1 MEKPKIVHEITDQT
15 IIDLMLTSKNIK
27 EWNENRESAKALR
40 NTEWVSQNIDSALLI
55 KKTEIQ

>member
-1 MEKPKIVHEITDQT
+1 MKQTTIIDAAMDQKL
-15 IIDLMLTSKNIK
+15 IDLMLTSKNIK

-40 NTEWVSQNIDSALLI
+40 STEWISQNIDSALLI

>member
-40 NTEWVSQNIDSALLI
+40 STEWVSQNIDSALLI

>member
-1 MEKPKIVHEITDQT
+1 MEKPKTVHEITDQK

-40 NTEWVSQNIDSALLI
+40 STEWISQNIDSALLI
-55 KKTEIQ
+55 RKTQIQ